1 MREGGSEREGGEGE
15 SDWRAADECHLP
27 HLLGYG
33 VHTHIATDRV
43 VQRGQTHEQCSKEVA
58 VGSGSHWIVLPATCR
73 EGDMHSRQQPV
84 SASGSVEQ
92 CSAAL
97 TVGGHEYE
105 PLLQQHVDSLH

>member
-1 MREGGSEREGGEGE
+1 MRGRGEGGE

-58 VGSGSHWIVLPATCR
+58 VGSGPHWIVLPATCR
-73 EGDMHSRQQPV
+73 ERDMHSRQQPV
-84 SASGSVEQ
+84 SASDSVEQ
-92 CSAAL
+92 CSS
-97 TVGGHEYE
+97 
-105 PLLQQHVDSLH
+105 LQPSQLGAMNMNLFCSST